1 MEKKNTLDRPST
13 DGRLLR
19 KMRLGV
25 SFRDLDCYG
34 FITASQTQ
42 QTFLDSLLTIPRL
55 IGSIFRP
62 PTKRKVQILR
72 DFEGMVMPGEMLLV
86 LGRPGSGCSTF
97 LKTLSGDTHGF
108 HIRDE
113 ASINYQ
119 GTSYRN
125 FHHTFKGERVYVAEL
140 DVHFPELTLG
150 QTLDFAVSMRQKH
163 PDPNR
168 GREVSSLFGLNE
180 AFDTQIGDALI
191 RGISGGEKRRT
202 SIAEAFI
209 GGAQLQCW
217 DNSTRGLDSLTAR
230 KFIRFLRELTN
241 EQRSTVIMSL
251 YQASEDMYQSFD
263 NVTLLY
269 EGRQI
274 YYGPIESAADYFTK
288 LGFVRP
294 SRATTADFLTSLTS
308 PRERIIQAG
317 YEKRVPRLPE
327 EFANVW
333 KHSEE
338 ARNLRAKIDE
348 FDSAHPINNG
358 VSSHD
363 LEKAYGLA
371 KSRDLPTSTFPLS
384 IPGQINR
391 CLHRAYLR
399 LCKNIAADISSV
411 IANTILGLIIGSVFY
426 NLNETA
432 DSLQQRSLLLF
443 FALMVNAFVPGVE
456 VVLMWAQRPIV
467 EKQYRYAFYQP
478 FTERLASMICDLP
491 LKVLVCFGIHL
502 PIYFMANLRRSAS
515 AFFIYWLF
523 MFANIVTMSM
533 LFRMIGAV
541 SKTHMQTTTPVSVVV
556 LVSII
561 YTGFIVPPDYMKPW
575 LGWWWRIN
583 PLGYTYGGLLIN
595 ETRDR
600 LFPCSAMIPSG
611 PSYTNISNSEKIC
624 TAVGSS
630 TGQQYVE
637 GSTYTAVKY
646 EYYANQL
653 WRNFGIVVAMG
664 VAFFIGHLLASQYI
678 SAQPSKG
685 EVLVFRHA
693 KAVKD
698 NLEKEEQE
706 DTSVVVAVPAEGKTG
721 NVSDNVESAQI
732 EAAEAGATPPIP
744 HQVGM
749 FHWVNLNYEIKIGK
763 NTRQILRN
771 IDGWVQPGTLTAL
784 MGITGAG
791 KTSLLNVLADRTTV
805 GTVSGEIFVDRHVR
819 DTSFRRKVGYVQQED
834 IHLATATVREALQFS
849 ALLRQPESTPK
860 EEKLAYVESVLDML
874 EMQAYADAVVGV
886 PGVGLNVEQRK
897 RLTIAVEM
905 VAKPELLLFLDEP
918 TSGLDSQTAWS
929 ICTLLRKLADNGQ
942 TILCTIHQPSSQI
955 FRMFDR
961 LLLLNK
967 GGTTLYFGDIGPDAS
982 TLIDYFVSNGAPT
995 CRPGENPAEWMLE
1008 VTGNLPTSDTQESDE
1023 TLDWSEKWDLSPH
1036 KREVQRRLTELNHDS
1051 AQEKPL
1057 PSTVNNN
1064 SGEYAV
1070 PLFRQMIILSKR
1082 IFQDEWRDPAYL
1094 ISKTALSVCLA
1105 LVNGISFY
1113 KSPLDFQ
1120 GTVNLLFSIFLI
1132 TQLFSCVDQ
1141 LVIPHFINGRALF
1154 EARERNSKSYAW
1166 VVFVAANVFVELI
1179 WQTIIAVPLFCSWYY
1194 PTGLKN
1200 NANARFGTSE
1210 RGALSFMLI
1219 WLFNMWSSTISHM
1232 FAAAFE
1238 HPDMAMHMATL
1249 FYWLALVFCGIL
1261 ASPTQFPGFWIFMYR
1276 VSPLTYF
1283 LEGLAVAGLA
1293 DAHITCSPVE
1303 LLRLPLP
1310 DNSDASTCG
1319 EYLGPFALEAGGQV
1333 ANPDARAGSDC
1344 LYCPY
1349 SDVNS
1354 ILASFGMDTR
1364 NGWRDVGLMIVYVF
1378 FNVLMTFAIYWLA
1391 RVPKGRR
1398 GAK

>member
-1 MEKKNTLDRPST
+1 MEKHDTLASPSV
-13 DGRLLR
+13 GSHHLSKLQ
-19 KMRLGV
+19 LGV
-25 SFRDLDCYG
+25 SFRDLDCHG

-42 QTFLDSLLTIPRL
+42 QTFLDSLLTVPRL
-55 IGSIFRP
+55 IGAIFRP
-62 PTKRKVQILR
+62 PSKRKVQILR
-72 DFEGMVMPGEMLLV
+72 NFEGMILPGEMLLV

-97 LKTLSGDTHGF
+97 LKALSGDTHGF

-150 QTLDFAVSMRQKH
+150 QTLNFAVSMRKRH

-168 GREVSSLFGLNE
+168 GREVSSLFGLSE
-180 AFDTQIGDALI
+180 AFDTQVGDALI

-230 KFIRFLRELTN
+230 RFIQFLRDLTN
-241 EQRSTVIMSL
+241 EQRSTVVMSL

-274 YYGPIESAADYFTK
+274 YYGSVESAADYFVS

-308 PRERIIQAG
+308 PRERVIQSG

-327 EFANVW
+327 EFSNVW

-338 ARNLRAKIDE
+338 ARMLRAKLDE
-348 FDSAHPINNG
+348 FNSAHPINNG

-371 KSRDLPTSTFPLS
+371 KSRNLPTSTFPLS
-384 IPGQINR
+384 IPSQINA
-391 CLHRAYLR
+391 CIYRAYLR

-411 IANTILGLIIGSVFY
+411 VANTILGIIIGSVFY

-456 VVLMWAQRPIV
+456 VILMWAQRPIV
-467 EKQYRYAFYQP
+467 EKQFRYAFYHP
-478 FTERLASMICDLP
+478 FTERLASIICDLP
-491 LKVLVCFGIHL
+491 IKVLICFSIHI

-523 MFANIVTMSM
+523 MFTNLVAMSM

-541 SKTHMQTTTPVSVVV
+541 SKTHMQTTTPVSIAV
-556 LVSII
+556 LLCII

-575 LGWWWRIN
+575 LGWFWRIN

-600 LFPCSAMIPSG
+600 LFPCSTMIPSG
-611 PSYTNISNSEKIC
+611 PSYAGINNSDKIC
-624 TAVGSS
+624 TVVGSD
-630 TGQQYVE
+630 TGQEYVE
-637 GSTYTAVKY
+637 GSTYTALKY

-653 WRNFGIVVAMG
+653 WRNFGILLAML
-664 VAFFIGHLLASQYI
+664 VAFFIAHLLASEYI

-685 EVLVFRHA
+685 EVLIFRHA
-693 KAVKD
+693 RSVKEP
-698 NLEKEEQE
+698 LEE
-706 DTSVVVAVPAEGKTG
+706 DEDPSVVVATSEEVKQAE
-721 NVSDNVESAQI
+721 NSDNVESAQI
-732 EAAEAGATPPIP
+732 EAAGPTPPIP
-744 HQVGM
+744 RQVGM
-749 FHWVNLNYEIKIGK
+749 FHWVDLNYEIKTQN
-763 NTRQILRN
+763 NTRQILRD
-771 IDGWVQPGTLTAL
+771 IHGWVQPGTLTAL
-784 MGITGAG
+784 MGVTGAG
-791 KTSLLNVLADRTTV
+791 KTSLLNVLADRATV
-805 GTVSGEIFVDRHVR
+805 GTVSGEIFVDRHAR
-819 DTSFRRKVGYVQQED
+819 DASFRRKVGYVQQED

-874 EMQAYADAVVGV
+874 DMQLYADAVVGV
-886 PGVGLNVEQRK
+886 PGEGLNVEQRK

-961 LLLLNK
+961 LLLLDK
-967 GGTTLYFGDIGPDAS
+967 GGTTLYFGDIGHDAA
-982 TLIDYFVSNGAPT
+982 TLIDYFVGNGAPT
-995 CRPGENPAEWMLE
+995 CHPGENPAEWMLE
-1008 VTGNLPTSDTQESDE
+1008 VTGNLPKSDTQHNDE
-1023 TLDWSEKWDLSPH
+1023 TSRWSEKWDLSPH
-1036 KREVQRRLTELNHDS
+1036 KREVLRQLTELKPDLTL
-1051 AQEKPL
+1051 AKPL
-1057 PSTVNNN
+1057 LSTADSN
-1064 SGEYAV
+1064 GREYAV
-1070 PLFRQMIILSKR
+1070 SLFQQMIIVSKR
-1082 IFQDEWRDPAYL
+1082 IFQDQWRDPAYL
-1094 ISKTALSVCLA
+1094 ISKIALSSCLA

-1120 GTVNLLFSIFLI
+1120 GVVNLLFSVFLI

-1166 VVFVAANVFVELI
+1166 VVFVAANVLVELL
-1179 WQTIIAVPLFCSWYY
+1179 WQTIIAVPIFAAWYY
-1194 PTGLKN
+1194 PTGLALN
-1200 NANARFGTSE
+1200 GNSAFGTAE
-1210 RGALSFMLI
+1210 RGAMSFLLI
-1219 WLFNMWSSTISHM
+1219 WLFNLWSSTISHA
-1232 FAAAFE
+1232 FAAAFD
-1238 HPDMAMHMATL
+1238 HPDMAMHLATL

-1261 ASPTQFPGFWIFMYR
+1261 ASPTQLPGFWIFMYR

-1293 DAHITCSPVE
+1293 DARITCSSVE
-1303 LLRLPLP
+1303 LLHLPLP
-1310 DNSDASTCG
+1310 PGAGASTCG
-1319 EYLGPFALEAGGQV
+1319 EYLAPFARDAGGQV
-1333 ANPDARAGSDC
+1333 LNPLASADC

-1349 SDVNS
+1349 ADVNS
-1354 ILASFGMDTR
+1354 ILASFGMNTA
-1364 NGWRDVGLMIVYVF
+1364 NGWRDVGLMVVYVF
-1378 FNVLMTFAIYWLA
+1378 FNVLMTFVIYWLA

-1398 GAK
+1398 GAS